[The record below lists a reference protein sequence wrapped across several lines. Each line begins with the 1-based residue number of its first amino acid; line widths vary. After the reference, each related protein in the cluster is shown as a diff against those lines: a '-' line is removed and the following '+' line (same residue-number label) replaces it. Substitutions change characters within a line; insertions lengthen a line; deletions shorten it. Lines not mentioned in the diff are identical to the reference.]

1 MAALATLVRPVYL
14 FPIHTLDLTA
24 FARQCESTVRESR

>member
-1 MAALATLVRPVYL
+1 MAALATPVRPVYF

-24 FARQCESTVRESR
+24 FARQCESTVRKGR